1 MLSLDYSAIVIFIS
15 VWVLVYVL
23 NRVFFK
29 RVRKVM
35 TERETKIQ
43 KNQESQQ
50 KAIEAYEQSI
60 NQIEENL
67 KAARAISD
75 RTREELEKEALQEK
89 NRLLEEI
96 SLECRSQVEKASQR
110 LEEQMKKLK
119 KRLGKESED
128 LAERIEERLL
138 H

>member
-1 MLSLDYSAIVIFIS
+1 
-15 VWVLVYVL
+15 
-23 NRVFFK
+23 
-29 RVRKVM
+29 M
-35 TERETKIQ
+35 TERETRIQ
-43 KNQESQQ
+43 KNKESHR

-60 NQIEENL
+60 NEIEENL

-75 RTREELEKEALQEK
+75 RTREKLEKEALGEK

-96 SLECRSQVEKASQR
+96 NAEYRSQVEKASRR
-110 LEEQMKKLK
+110 LKEQMKTLK

-128 LAERIEERLL
+128 LAERIEKRLL